1 MCVCPEDGMMKVLG
15 ESQSSSMR
23 GSKFSTF
30 KKGNRNYLSTDE
42 LNELIVIQRHHDCQ
56 LNDGWNSLHPLVST
70 ILK

>member
-42 LNELIVIQRHHDCQ
+42 LNELIVILRHHD
-56 LNDGWNSLHPLVST
+56 
-70 ILK
+70 